1 MIQSLR
7 IGIVGGGIGGLSVA
21 HALAKHGAKHIQIF
35 ERSPTAKRHG
45 AFAGFGFGLQPNG
58 LSVIRELGL
67 LDQILPHLYPLDNWI
82 NGDSAG
88 TPFDKPAK
96 LSLLRRDY
104 GFYLSG
110 IQRSSLINVLRDS
123 LPPADVKIH
132 FDASIGEIIKSD
144 NDHISPVHLRDQHGT
159 ELGPFDIIIC
169 ADGISSKLREV
180 VKEKKEVATY
190 SDTNLFYAMCDAN
203 KVPEHLLIPDHTL
216 VQHYGQSTGV
226 LMFGVGPTLGQPDP
240 TGETLDK
247 KPSKVIDVAFFYNH
261 IPTLKTVHA
270 HPFYCLTHFLGPLT
284 YINPPYCTFIPTRLL
299 CQLFR

>member
-1 MIQSLR
+1 MSLHSLR
-7 IGIVGGGIGGLSVA
+7 IAIVGGGIGGLSTA

-58 LSVIRELGL
+58 LSVLCELGL

-88 TPFDKPAK
+88 VPYDKPAK

-123 LPPADVKIH
+123 LPPTEVNIH
-132 FDASIGEIIKSD
+132 FNTSIGDIVQSD
-144 NDHISPVHLRDQHGT
+144 HNHVSPVHLRDQHGT
-159 ELGPFDIIIC
+159 ELGPFDLVIC
-169 ADGISSKLREV
+169 ADGISSKLLDV
-180 VKEKKEVATY
+180 VKEKQEITTY
-190 SDTNLFYAMCDAN
+190 SETNMFYAMCDIH
-203 KVPEHLLIPDHTL
+203 KVPEHLLIPKHTL

-226 LMFGVGPTLGQPDP
+226 IMFGVGPASGQPDL
-240 TGETLDK
+240 TGEALDK
-247 KPSKVIDVAFFYNH
+247 KPSKVTMKLLLSSVLLGEIH
-261 IPTLKTVHA
+261 
-270 HPFYCLTHFLGPLT
+270 TH
-284 YINPPYCTFIPTRLL
+284 
-299 CQLFR
+299 